1 MNGHVWRKT
10 VYWENLKIHTFK
22 NIYIRFKIAPYHFS
36 LLRSCMHKDMN
47 NNFQKCEI

>member
-22 NIYIRFKIAPYHFS
+22 IYIYIGTRFKIAPYHFS
-36 LLRSCMHKDMN
+36 LLRSFMRKDEM
-47 NNFQKCEI
+47 